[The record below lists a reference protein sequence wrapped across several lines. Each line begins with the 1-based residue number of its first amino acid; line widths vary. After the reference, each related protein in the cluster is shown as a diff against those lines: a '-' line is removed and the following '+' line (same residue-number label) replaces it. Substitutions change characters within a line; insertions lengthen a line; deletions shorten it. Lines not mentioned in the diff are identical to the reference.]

1 MVNLVKMGKSSSPK
15 LSLLSGRLHPRLSL
29 ISSVK
34 LLSVQFFDVQ
44 QSGMLPL

>member
-1 MVNLVKMGKSSSPK
+1 MAKLVKMGKSSSPQ
-15 LSLLSGRLHPRLSL
+15 SCLLSGHLHTRLAL

-34 LLSVQFFDVQ
+34 LLPVQFFDVQ